1 MPKCKNSDKGTYKG
15 TEPSPKGRGY
25 CAKGEKVNKKMKG
38 NDGNMWIINETKKGV
53 KRWVKF
59 TNNKLNS
66 TKKSKKIKS
75 VKKIKPI
82 TKNILSPTLLK
93 YQKKAKSKK
102 AKSKKTK
109 SKKTKSKFI

>member
-75 VKKIKPI
+75 VKKNKPI

-93 YQKKAKSKK
+93 YQKKAKSRK
-102 AKSKKTK
+102 AKSKKAK
-109 SKKTKSKFI
+109 SI